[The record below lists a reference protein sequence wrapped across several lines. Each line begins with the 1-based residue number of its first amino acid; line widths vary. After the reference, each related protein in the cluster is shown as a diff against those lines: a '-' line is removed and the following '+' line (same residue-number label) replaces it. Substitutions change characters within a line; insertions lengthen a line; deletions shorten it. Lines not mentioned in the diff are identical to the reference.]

1 TSTGAINR
9 VQDDRVKE
17 TDAYTL
23 ASLHLGMHK
32 LAGEK
37 LSLYFDI
44 YNLFDKRY
52 YAAHTSSSS
61 SVLQAVPQQPRT
73 FMATLEYRF

>member
-1 TSTGAINR
+1 
-9 VQDDRVKE
+9 
-17 TDAYTL
+17 
-23 ASLHLGMHK
+23 MHK
-32 LAGEK
+32 LASER

-44 YNLFDKRY
+44 YNLFDQRY

-73 FMATLEYRF
+73 YMGTLEYRF